1 MSILEW
7 VGFASIMIGLFI
19 GLIYVLKSAD
29 SKKNNIEN
37 SYIEEWNTLV
47 NDDDNMITLTKGEKK

>member
-1 MSILEW
+1 MSFLEW
-7 VGFASIMIGLFI
+7 VGLASIMIWIFI

-47 NDDDNMITLTKGEKK
+47 NDDDNMITLNKGEKK

>member
-1 MSILEW
+1 MSFLEW
-7 VGFASIMIGLFI
+7 VGLASIMIWIFI

-47 NDDDNMITLTKGEKK
+47 NDDDNIIRLTKGEKK

>member
-7 VGFASIMIGLFI
+7 AGLSSIMIGLFI

-29 SKKNNIEN
+29 SKKKHSDIKKNDVEN
-37 SYIEEWNTLV
+37 SYNNKPGNEFNRYY
-47 NDDDNMITLTKGEKK
+47 K